1 MYPVRKPLPLL
12 LLLASVALL
21 YWHFSP
27 LSSSDQSVVNIDIHA
42 SDGPSSVPSAATMS
56 PLRLAILEA
65 DTPQP
70 QTRERYGGYTGV
82 FTALLSAA
90 AQSLSPPQKL
100 EDLVS
105 ITGYDVVKNLDSYPA
120 LDDVDAVLITGSRHT
135 AFESDPWIVNL
146 VDFAKRAIESGRVRT
161 VGVCFGHQIIGRAM
175 GAPLGKSDKGW
186 EVAVTEVDLTDK
198 GKEIF
203 GLDKM
208 RIHQMH
214 RDIVF
219 DFPADSIPLGSNAI
233 CAVQGMY
240 RPGSYITIQG
250 HPEFNTEIM
259 TEILFNR
266 HAAGI
271 FTDDLYDSGMKR
283 TPIPHDGVAIAR
295 AFLKFMREG

>member
-1 MYPVRKPLPLL
+1 M
-12 LLLASVALL
+12 S
-21 YWHFSP
+21 SP
-27 LSSSDQSVVNIDIHA
+27 
-42 SDGPSSVPSAATMS
+42 

-70 QTRERYGGYTGV
+70 QTRDRYGGYTGV
-82 FTALLSAA
+82 FTALLGAA

-100 EDLVS
+100 DELVS
-105 ITGYDVVKNLDSYPA
+105 IKGYDVVNKLHSYPA
-120 LDDVDAVLITGSRHT
+120 LDDIDAVLITGSRHT
-135 AFESDPWIVNL
+135 AFDSDPWIINL
-146 VDFAKRAIESGRVRT
+146 VNFTKLAIDSGRVKV
-161 VGVCFGHQIIGRAM
+161 VGVCFGHQIIGRAV

-186 EVAVTEVDLTDK
+186 EVAVTDVALTAK

-203 GLDKM
+203 GLDKL

-214 RDIVF
+214 RDILF
-219 DFPADSIPLGSNAI
+219 DFPADSIPLGSNDI

-250 HPEFNTEIM
+250 HPEFNAEIM
-259 TEILFNR
+259 SEILFNR
-266 HAAGI
+266 HTVGI
-271 FTDDLYDSGMKR
+271 FTDEVYEDGMKR